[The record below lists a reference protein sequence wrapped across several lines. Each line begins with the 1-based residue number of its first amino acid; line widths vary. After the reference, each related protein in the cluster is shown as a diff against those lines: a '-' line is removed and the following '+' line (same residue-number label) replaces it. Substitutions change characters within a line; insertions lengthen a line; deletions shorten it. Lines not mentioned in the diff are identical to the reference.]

1 MTRSVFALC
10 LLTLA
15 AVAAPVPKETE
26 QQKIEK
32 KYGKIVDPKGDCKFV
47 LDGDALKVT
56 LPADKV
62 RDLTDKIDTAPRL
75 VQEVSGDFVLTV
87 KVHPDL
93 TADAVAGKDMNG
105 AGGFLGGGL
114 QFKCGEKKWFCQNF
128 SRITA
133 DGKVF
138 SRMPFQV
145 DGVIAPSDYG
155 CSGSMSGDP
164 LFKKNPEALYLRCV
178 RRGVDMTIDASVDL
192 KTFTQSGKFRDF
204 LPEDKVRVALFAHH
218 GSNKEHT
225 VTFSELKIEPLK
237 AEKKEDKK

>member
-1 MTRSVFALC
+1 MIRSVFALC
-10 LLTLA
+10 LVPLA
-15 AVAAPVPKETE
+15 VVAAPVPKETG

-32 KYGKIVDPKGDCKFV
+32 KYGKIVDPKGDCKFE
-47 LDGDALKVT
+47 LDGESLKVT

-93 TADAVAGKDMNG
+93 SADAVAGKDMG
-105 AGGFLGGGL
+105 GTGGFLGGGL

-128 SRITA
+128 SRVTGG
-133 DGKVF
+133 GKVF

-145 DGVIAPSDYG
+145 DGVIAPFDYG

-164 LFKKNPEALYLRCV
+164 LFKTNPDKLYLRCI

-192 KTFTQSGKFRDF
+192 KTFTQSGKFSDF

-218 GSNKEHT
+218 GSNKEQT
-225 VTFSELKIEPLK
+225 VTFSELKIELLK
-237 AEKKEDKK
+237 KEEKK